1 VLAGQVRT
9 DPPAAD
15 VRRVTACEQFHGAT
29 LRHFCAYQHSLPN
42 QLDVRTCRRLAR
54 QRVAPSVLLI
64 DAARVPVEADV
75 AERHTGQQRQIRSA
89 CLCLG
94 VVTVAKYLVLFS
106 LTGETIRRFLDKP
119 SDRAAVVR
127 DLAESVGGSLES
139 YYWMF
144 GQYDGAAV
152 FVLPDSHT
160 MAALS
165 LAATSSGAF
174 TRFETHELI
183 DANDLLAI
191 ADRAKGIAYQPP
203 GG

>member
-1 VLAGQVRT
+1 MQRQPLEVNARFCRKWRDNAHHVI
-9 DPPAAD
+9 
-15 VRRVTACEQFHGAT
+15 VRRSSSRRECR
-29 LRHFCAYQHSLPN
+29 LRLNSLSEI
-42 QLDVRTCRRLAR
+42 LADSVRSDLRPCT
-54 QRVAPSVLLI
+54 Q
-64 DAARVPVEADV
+64 
-75 AERHTGQQRQIRSA
+75 
-89 CLCLG
+89 G
-94 VVTVAKYLVLFS
+94 VMTVAKYLVLFS
-106 LTGETIRRFLDKP
+106 LTGETIKRFLDKP

-144 GQYDGAAV
+144 GQYDGAGV

-165 LAATSSGAF
+165 MAATSSGAF

-183 DANDLLAI
+183 EASDLLAI

-203 GG
+203 GA

>member
-1 VLAGQVRT
+1 MPSRRSIEASCYTRT
-9 DPPAAD
+9 LS
-15 VRRVTACEQFHGAT
+15 VI
-29 LRHFCAYQHSLPN
+29 
-42 QLDVRTCRRLAR
+42 AR
-54 QRVAPSVLLI
+54 PSVTPRVSLI
-64 DAARVPVEADV
+64 DAATVPVEAEV
-75 AERHTGQQRQIRSA
+75 AERDTGRQRQIRSA
-89 CLCLG
+89 CVYLG
-94 VVTVAKYLVLFS
+94 VMTVAKYLVLFS
-106 LTGETIRRFLDKP
+106 LTGETIKRFLDKP

-203 GG
+203 GS